1 MSRSDIPHTFLTVAA
16 PLVLASI
23 KSLQHREGLNQSAL
37 LFMQNDWKIIGLA
50 EVLTHDIT
58 NKVPNCFA
66 WSVRGCCWEKRPL
79 DDVTWVVSLMFL
91 TSSVMFALTKSLN
104 ALIYSGE
111 QLENVKINLQAIRT
125 L

>member
-1 MSRSDIPHTFLTVAA
+1 MSRADIPHTLLTVDA
-16 PLVLASI
+16 PLLLASI

-50 EVLTHDIT
+50 EVLAHDIT
-58 NKVPNCFA
+58 NKVPNRFA
-66 WSVRGCCWEKRPL
+66 WSVRGGCWEKRPP
-79 DDVTWVVSLMFL
+79 DDVTWIVSLML
-91 TSSVMFALTKSLN
+91 QTSSVMFALTKSLN